1 MDYEQ
6 KLREKD
12 DYSEIEIQTKIEQ
25 IIKLSKLSFNS
36 VKKNESYINLDNDSL
51 IALKELIKD
60 KKHVKGFIKNIDKRL
75 NKTSVRKQTDYQWSE
90 LVVAL
95 CLSIIIDLELIS
107 FDYLKTKSY
116 ELYENEK
123 LICKKDT
130 LDNYLKDLEISF
142 DLKKYKEYINNF
154 NTTIIPKNISKVY
167 LTGKSYSGFQKI
179 VDLNKDFGKKKPNSD
194 VYFEL
199 SDGSILGIS
208 CKQSKGCPCT
218 NKVVELNNELL
229 CQSREKLF
237 NDNDITIEN
246 YREKR
251 GQNGEISKV
260 LCNHFCTT
268 GELQDY
274 WKLLIQH
281 ILDNK
286 EYFIQGVINS
296 MCQGSFLPY
305 TVYEYDGEE
314 VVDTKQRCLEK
325 DMCDIR
331 NSEIFCWGK
340 KGPRKAS
347 KIWFDF
353 LYEKEVLY
361 SLEVRFKG
369 IYFGK
374 GGQPQLFIYKES
386 KEDIES
392 YIAARYKHNINSQ

>member
-1 MDYEQ
+1 MKTIKISPSILSADFSRLGEQVLEAEDAVVDYIHVDVMDGHFVPNITIGPEVI
-6 KLREKD
+6 KKIRPL
-12 DYSEIEIQTKIEQ
+12 TK
-25 IIKLSKLSFNS
+25 KVFDVHLM
-36 VKKNESYINLDNDSL
+36 
-51 IALKELIKD
+51 
-60 KKHVKGFIKNIDKRL
+60 
-75 NKTSVRKQTDYQWSE
+75 
-90 LVVAL
+90 
-95 CLSIIIDLELIS
+95 IS
-107 FDYLKTKSY
+107 PV
-116 ELYENEK
+116 
-123 LICKKDT
+123 
-130 LDNYLKDLEISF
+130 DNYIKDLEISF

-286 EYFIQGVINS
+286 EYFIQGVIDS

-340 KGPRKAS
+340 KGSRKAS

-353 LYEKEVLY
+353 LYENEVLY

-386 KEDIES
+386 
-392 YIAARYKHNINSQ
+392 N